1 MDVTEETMTLREMLE
16 KIAERDY
23 SLNQQRDLNAKMRH
37 WLDVADDD
45 MAMLR
50 SENTTLRK
58 QVKAQEKIISEAL
71 NVEAEPCDG
80 LLADDLAV
88 KRRSDKKIQELENE
102 ITMMKKL
109 NKKLT
114 EELKSLEQQR
124 DQDKISFSKFRVSLQ
139 TLECGMEEAQS
150 GLQNRDEVIYQKDL
164 QLKQLEE
171 TVEECSSSIEYL
183 RLTNQELREQLEDRL
198 DEASFTVV
206 KDLMGEK
213 EGSLSPPLS
222 FAEEIKLLAS
232 SAKVKTSV
240 LDSTDLRHEETE
252 AEELLKPPSL
262 TLDLQTKR
270 CAGILETVVRR
281 AGLLLVFVVV
291 LTVLV
296 FVASAS
302 WTGNRFSINT
312 LWSSA
317 RLMLEPYCTVHYV
330 ALPPI

>member
-23 SLNQQRDLNAKMRH
+23 SLNQQRDLTAKMRH

-45 MAMLR
+45 MALLR
-50 SENTTLRK
+50 SENTTLRQ

-71 NVEAEPCDG
+71 KVEAEPYNG

-88 KRRSDKKIQELENE
+88 KRCSDKKIQELADE
-102 ITMMKKL
+102 ITTMKKQ

-114 EELKSLEQQR
+114 EELKSLEQER
-124 DQDKISFSKFRVSLQ
+124 DQDKISFSNLRASLQ
-139 TLECGMEEAQS
+139 TLECGMEEAQL
-150 GLQNRDEVIYQKDL
+150 GLQNRDEVICQNNS
-164 QLKQLEE
+164 QLKLLEE
-171 TVEECSSSIEYL
+171 TVEEYSNSIEYL
-183 RLTNQELREQLEDRL
+183 RLTIQELREQLEDRL

-213 EGSLSPPLS
+213 EGLLSPPLS

-232 SAKVKTSV
+232 SAGVETSV
-240 LDSTDLRHEETE
+240 SDSPDLRHEEAE

-270 CAGILETVVRR
+270 CAGVLETAVKR
-281 AGLLLVFVVV
+281 AGLLLVFVVL
-291 LTVLV
+291 LTVLA
-296 FVASAS
+296 FVALAS
-302 WTGNRFSINT
+302 WTGNCFSINT
-312 LWSSA
+312 LWSHA
-317 RLMLEPYCTVHYV
+317 RLMIEPYCRVHYV
-330 ALPPI
+330 ALPPF

>member
-88 KRRSDKKIQELENE
+88 KRRSDKKIQEL
-102 ITMMKKL
+102 
-109 NKKLT
+109 
-114 EELKSLEQQR
+114 LKSLEQQR